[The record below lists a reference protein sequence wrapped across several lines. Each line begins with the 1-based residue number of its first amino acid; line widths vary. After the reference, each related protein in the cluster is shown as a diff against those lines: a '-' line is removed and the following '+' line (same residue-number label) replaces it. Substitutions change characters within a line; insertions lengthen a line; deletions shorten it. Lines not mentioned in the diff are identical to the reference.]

1 MPHSTRY
8 QIAIL
13 QLILVMFKA
22 SPGADNLKILAS
34 QLRTNQSLTNLAQ
47 RLANSALFLDNNY
60 RDLNSEVFAYRF
72 VDNLFGD
79 HVANANKMLI
89 CNFIVNQTAA
99 GVPQDQLISE
109 VTNALS
115 AIPASDRNWGQA
127 VIQHNINGINKI
139 LEYLLADTFTPNNR
153 SIVKDHM
160 IMQVASGKTLGETII
175 WAIDTVASVDL
186 DNVVWGGAARLFR
199 NRVEVSKYYS
209 MDMAGTSIDFLT
221 TQEILAA
228 VSDDRE
234 TVLSAKAIID
244 SRLKNSATSF
254 TPIDF
259 QLYQTIRKIS
269 DSPLSTTH
277 KNSIPTEL
285 MAG

>member
-1 MPHSTRY
+1 MPHLTRY

-22 SPGADNLKILAS
+22 SPGADNLKILTS
-34 QLRTNQSLTNLAQ
+34 QLRRNQSLTNLAQ

-60 RDLNSEVFAYRF
+60 RNLNSEVFAYRF

-89 CNFIVNQTAA
+89 CDFIVNQTAA

-127 VIQHNINGINKI
+127 VRQHNINGINKI
-139 LEYLLADTFTPNNR
+139 LEHLLADTFTPSNR

-160 IMQVASGKTLGETII
+160 IMQIASGKTFGETII

-186 DNVVWGGAARLFR
+186 DNIVWGSASRLFR

-269 DSPLSTTH
+269 DSPLSKTH